1 MRPEPAIEG
10 RQTESAGRLIVVAFL
25 LAVATG
31 PAGAQEALGRLFF
44 TEQQRQDLDRR
55 RQANIQ
61 ETTVVVDSLV
71 TVNGQV
77 SRASGKNTTWINGV
91 PQTSTRKP
99 HDPARVTL
107 PGAEGEPSVTVKVG
121 QTLDKVRGEI
131 RDPSSSGKTGTPP
144 APGNSGGRTETP
156 PAPGNSSGSTETQ
169 LPPRNP

>member
-1 MRPEPAIEG
+1 
-10 RQTESAGRLIVVAFL
+10 L

-31 PAGAQEALGRLFF
+31 PAAAQETLGRLFF

-61 ETTVVVDSLV
+61 EATVVVDSLV

-91 PQTSTRKP
+91 PQTSTRRS

-107 PGAEGEPSVTVKVG
+107 PGAEGEPSVTVKIG

-131 RDPSSSGKTGTPP
+131 RDPASNIKVEPPP
-144 APGNSGGRTETP
+144 AP
-156 PAPGNSSGSTETQ
+156 
-169 LPPRNP
+169 RNP

>member
-1 MRPEPAIEG
+1 MRPKPAIEK
-10 RQTESAGRLIVVAFL
+10 RQKESAGRLIVAALL
-25 LAVATG
+25 LAAATG

-61 ETTVVVDSLV
+61 EATVVVDSLV

-77 SRASGKNTTWINGV
+77 SRSSGKSTTWINGA
-91 PQTSTRKP
+91 PQTSTRRP

-107 PGAEGEPSVTVKVG
+107 PGAEGEPSITVKIG

-131 RDPSSSGKTGTPP
+131 RDPASSAKIGTPP
-144 APGNSGGRTETP
+144 AP
-156 PAPGNSSGSTETQ
+156 
-169 LPPRNP
+169 RNP